1 MNGKRLAF
9 LDSAASSQKPQAVI
23 DRISSCYSDEYA
35 NIHRGLYELSMT
47 TTYNFEAVRG
57 KVQDFIHAKSEKEI
71 IFVRG
76 VTEAINLVA
85 FSYGRHFFKKGDE
98 VIISS
103 LEHHANI
110 VPWQMLREEIGIEL
124 KIIPIDDNGDL
135 ILDEYQK
142 LFTENTKF
150 VAVTHISNA
159 LGVINPVKEI
169 IKIAHDH
176 GSKTLIDGA
185 QAAPHLKIDV
195 QDLDADFYTFSG
207 HKMYGPS
214 GVGILYGKKELLDA
228 MPPYHGGGEMIR
240 TVTFDKT
247 EYAETPA
254 KFEAGTPAIAQVIGI
269 GEAIDYLNEIGID
282 RITEYEHSL
291 VDYAYKALDQI
302 DGITL
307 YGRSQHKASV
317 ITFNIDGV
325 HPQDVSTILDKEG
338 VAVRAG
344 HHCAQP
350 LMSLMGV
357 SATVRASFGLYTDT
371 QDIDQLVAA
380 LVKAKEMFL

>member
-124 KIIPIDDNGDL
+124 KIIPIDD
-135 ILDEYQK
+135 
-142 LFTENTKF
+142 
-150 VAVTHISNA
+150 
-159 LGVINPVKEI
+159 
-169 IKIAHDH
+169 
-176 GSKTLIDGA
+176 
-185 QAAPHLKIDV
+185 
-195 QDLDADFYTFSG
+195 
-207 HKMYGPS
+207 
-214 GVGILYGKKELLDA
+214 
-228 MPPYHGGGEMIR
+228 
-240 TVTFDKT
+240 
-247 EYAETPA
+247 
-254 KFEAGTPAIAQVIGI
+254 
-269 GEAIDYLNEIGID
+269 
-282 RITEYEHSL
+282 
-291 VDYAYKALDQI
+291 
-302 DGITL
+302 
-307 YGRSQHKASV
+307 KAS
-317 ITFNIDGV
+317 
-325 HPQDVSTILDKEG
+325 
-338 VAVRAG
+338 
-344 HHCAQP
+344 
-350 LMSLMGV
+350 
-357 SATVRASFGLYTDT
+357 
-371 QDIDQLVAA
+371 A
-380 LVKAKEMFL
+380 LKVVLK